1 LSLLSLNPTKA
12 LQLFQLVRYASL
24 LLIGVLFAQFGLST
38 YDIGIYES
46 LIFLASLLSFFWLS
60 GVTQGVLS
68 IYREGEND
76 RTVIGSAFFSLIIM
90 SLISGLAFK
99 VLLTPYSIMANNP
112 EVLYFGAPIFWFML
126 LSGPAFM
133 AEYIL
138 LIKKKSKMLA
148 VYALVSYPI
157 QLGLVVVPVILG
169 NGLEQ
174 ALNGLVYAAG
184 FRFIIAL
191 ALVLKHG
198 SLSIQINTIK
208 ELLSVSWPLILGTLL
223 SGSAEYIDGMIVSRY
238 FDEATFAIYRYGAKE
253 FPLFILMAAAFSNA
267 KINEVA
273 RSQDLNA
280 TAIQLRKGASDMM
293 KWFFPIAIMLTVLSP
308 WLFEHFFNSDFT
320 QSAFVFNAYLL
331 TLASRMMF
339 PQTLLIG
346 RGFTRTVMNVGMMEI
361 GLNLALSL
369 ILVTQFGIL
378 GIAYASVIA
387 FVFEKV
393 ALSIQVKRRL
403 NISPSQIIP
412 AKSLL
417 LWSLVLLAAHLGIY
431 FLQ

>member
-1 LSLLSLNPTKA
+1 M
-12 LQLFQLVRYASL
+12 
-24 LLIGVLFAQFGLST
+24 ST

-68 IYREGEND
+68 IYREDENE
-76 RTVIGSAFFSLIIM
+76 RSVIGSAFFSLIIM

-99 VLLTPYSIMANNP
+99 VLLTPYSVMANNP
-112 EVLYFGAPIFWFML
+112 EVLYFGGPIFWFML

-138 LIKKKSKMLA
+138 LLKKKSKMLA
-148 VYALVSYPI
+148 TYALVSYPI
-157 QLGLVVVPVILG
+157 QVALVVVPIMLG
-169 NGLEQ
+169 NGLDQ
-174 ALNGLVYAAG
+174 AINGLVYAAG

-191 ALVLKHG
+191 ALVVKHG
-198 SLSIQINTIK
+198 NLSIDGSTIK
-208 ELLSVSWPLILGTLL
+208 ELLFVSWPLILGTLL

-238 FDEATFAIYRYGAKE
+238 FDEATFAVYRYGAKE

-267 KINEVA
+267 KISEVA
-273 RSQDLNA
+273 QSSDLSSTA
-280 TAIQLRKGASDMM
+280 TQLRKGAADMM
-293 KWFFPIAIMLTVLSP
+293 KWFFPIAIVLTILSP
-308 WLFEHFFNSDFT
+308 RLFEHFFNTDFT

-346 RGFTRTVMNVGMMEI
+346 RGLTKTVMNVGMMEI
-361 GLNLALSL
+361 GLNAVLSL

-378 GIAYASVIA
+378 GIAYASVVA
-387 FVFEKV
+387 FAFEKL
-393 ALSIQVKRRL
+393 ALSIQVKKRL
-403 NISPSQIIP
+403 NIRASQIIP
-412 AKSLL
+412 AKPLL
-417 LWSLVLLAAHLGIY
+417 LWSFALLAAHLGIY
-431 FLQ
+431 FLH

>member
-1 LSLLSLNPTKA
+1 MSLLSLNPTKA

-24 LLIGVLFAQFGLST
+24 LLIGVLFAHFGLST
-38 YDIGIYES
+38 SDIGIYES

-60 GVTQGVLS
+60 GVNQGVLS

-76 RTVIGSAFFSLIIM
+76 RTVIGSAFSSLIIM
-90 SLISGLAFK
+90 SLFSGFAFK

-112 EVLYFGAPIFWFML
+112 EVLYFGGPIFWFML
-126 LSGPAFM
+126 FSGPAFM

-138 LIKKKSKMLA
+138 LIKKKSKSLA
-148 VYALVSYPI
+148 AYALVSYPI
-157 QLGLVVVPVILG
+157 QVALVVFPVILG
-169 NGLEQ
+169 GGLEQ
-174 ALNGLVYAAG
+174 ALNGLIYAAV
-184 FRFIIAL
+184 FRFVIAL

-198 SLSIQINTIK
+198 SLSIQVNMIK

-223 SGSAEYIDGMIVSRY
+223 SGSAEYIDGIIVSRY
-238 FDEATFAIYRYGAKE
+238 FDEATFAVYRYGAKE

-267 KINEVA
+267 KISEVA
-273 RSQDLNA
+273 QSQDLNT
-280 TAIQLRKGASDMM
+280 TAIQLRKGAADMM
-293 KWFFPIAIMLTVLSP
+293 KWFFPIAIVLTILST

-320 QSAFVFNAYLL
+320 ESALVFNAYLL

-346 RGFTRTVMNVGMMEI
+346 RGLTRAVMNVGIMEI
-361 GLNLALSL
+361 GLNVVLSL

-387 FVFEKV
+387 YAFEKV
-393 ALSIQVKRRL
+393 ALSIEVSRKL
-403 NISPSQIIP
+403 NISADQIIP
-412 AKSLL
+412 FGSLL
-417 LWSLVLLAAHLGIY
+417 MWSALLIVAHLGVY